1 MLVERWAFRAI
12 PQAAMEARRATRQLV
27 ERTGADPAALPSIV
41 LCVTE
46 AVANVVTHAYRNE
59 REPGQVELEASR
71 PTGTLRVSVRDR
83 GCGMAPCSPTSK
95 RMTSSV
101 PRGATGRID
110 TRVAS
115 ELIRPSPSPGA
126 GLSSRGAMPQPRS
139 RTDTQSV
146 PVGRLASSS
155 TCPGSRS
162 LR

>member
-71 PTGTLRVSVRDR
+71 PTGTLCVSVRDR
-83 GCGMAPCSPTSK
+83 GCGMAP
-95 RMTSSV
+95 R
-101 PRGATGRID
+101 D
-110 TRVAS
+110 D
-115 ELIRPSPSPGA
+115 SPGA
-126 GLSSRGAMPQPRS
+126 GLGLGLISSLATRVSIRPVAPRGTELVMRF
-139 RTDTQSV
+139 D
-146 PVGRLASSS
+146 VGEHGARAS
-155 TCPGSRS
+155 
-162 LR
+162 